1 MNKSI
6 ALAGFVGMACLSFSL
21 HVSAADTGHRYE
33 ADAILNG
40 DYHAAEQNL
49 RAHLNQ
55 SPTDAF
61 AMLNLAAIYDRSGRS
76 DEARDLYQRIMEL
89 RNNPYAK
96 LANRRVEPVKSIA
109 RTALDGMDRRP

>member
-1 MNKSI
+1 VKKTIS
-6 ALAGFVGMACLSFSL
+6 LAAFVGAICCVFSIN
-21 HVSAADTGHRYE
+21 VVAVDNSHRYG

-40 DYHAAEQNL
+40 DYHAAEQKL
-49 RAHLNQ
+49 RAHLNE